1 MPTAAIKARGC
12 TTQVSAYKGKV
23 SPWQSRV
30 LLLRLRRPNAFGK
43 LLYAGKDWTDY
54 KAWPPCDVSDGG
66 AKFCRAPCASE
77 RLDDQMARIPYAQ
90 PDTPERQAIA
100 ERIIAERGSLTHL
113 YKMLLNS
120 APVAEGWLTYLTA
133 IRQKCKLNG
142 AIREMVIM
150 RVAFI
155 NGASYEADQHAPIA
169 LREGLTQAQVD
180 ALHDWESATCFT
192 DVQRAVLAYCD
203 TMTKK
208 IQVPDDIY
216 NGVAKFFDSEQMI
229 ELTATIA
236 AYNMVSRFLEALQVH
251 SQDNH

>member
-1 MPTAAIKARGC
+1 
-12 TTQVSAYKGKV
+12 
-23 SPWQSRV
+23 
-30 LLLRLRRPNAFGK
+30 
-43 LLYAGKDWTDY
+43 
-54 KAWPPCDVSDGG
+54 
-66 AKFCRAPCASE
+66 
-77 RLDDQMARIPYAQ
+77 MARIPYAQ
-90 PDTPERQAIA
+90 PDTPERKTIA
-100 ERIIAERGSLTHL
+100 DRIIRERGSLLHL

-142 AIREMVIM
+142 ALREMVIM

-169 LREGLTQAQVD
+169 LREGLTQPQID
-180 ALHDWESATCFT
+180 ALHDWEKATCFT
-192 DVQRAVLAYCD
+192 DLQCAVLAYCD

-208 IQVPDDIY
+208 IQVPDDVY
-216 NGVAKFFDSEQMI
+216 NSVSKFFDAEQMI

-251 SQDNH
+251 SHDQH

>member
-1 MPTAAIKARGC
+1 
-12 TTQVSAYKGKV
+12 
-23 SPWQSRV
+23 
-30 LLLRLRRPNAFGK
+30 
-43 LLYAGKDWTDY
+43 
-54 KAWPPCDVSDGG
+54 
-66 AKFCRAPCASE
+66 
-77 RLDDQMARIPYAQ
+77 MARIPYAQ
-90 PDTPERQAIA
+90 PDTPERKAIA
-100 ERIIAERGSLTHL
+100 ERIIRERGSLLHL

-169 LREGLTQAQVD
+169 LREGLTQPQVD
-180 ALHDWESATCFT
+180 ALHDWETATCFS
-192 DVQRAVLAYCD
+192 DLQRAVLAYCD

-208 IQVPDDIY
+208 IQVPDEIY

-251 SQDNH
+251 SHDQH